1 MSSSSVIVRTPDRS
15 PSGVAPTVRVV
26 PDFMLAVQKEG
37 AALEASA
44 AALLALGLQFQLNAA
59 SGAFFSVEHISA
71 TCANQGTATVIGAWL
86 PAAVQGENREF
97 LLQEL
102 EQIGNAT
109 LDTSTTLL
117 RFFIA
122 HHGLKSLVDTAARTA
137 AQELGVFFDGSDVE
151 LDAGKGEI
159 TTVSRIARRRN
170 NGKHG
175 VVIKLKWEE
184 VGSIDNRE
192 FLPCNPPKRVKV
204 ETDTRFEKI
213 ADWLDKPLVKR
224 GIYGTL
230 VDAGLFPDRI
240 PLAAPDDH
248 DSLDVLYNSIT
259 VRETGEL
266 VGLHVAAHAQRT
278 QSRPCI
284 AIDGPT
290 LVQVA
295 GSSVLPRA
303 SYRMRPLDLREA
315 FHAQRW
321 SSPDAQVRVL
331 TTTGPATDLQ
341 FDIDPLHLATHHFTL
356 VAEIQD
362 ADTNNSDPQLG
373 RRVTKSLAIT
383 VKVVSSAQSPG
394 H

>member
-1 MSSSSVIVRTPDRS
+1 MSSSSVIVRTLDRS
-15 PSGVAPTVRVV
+15 PRGVAPTVRVV
-26 PDFMLAVQKEG
+26 PDFMVAVQKEG
-37 AALEASA
+37 SALDDTA
-44 AALLALGLQFQLNAA
+44 AALLAFGLQVQLNTAT
-59 SGAFFSVEHISA
+59 GEFFSVKHVTA
-71 TCANQGTATVIGAWL
+71 TCANTGTATVIGAWL
-86 PAAVQGENREF
+86 PAEVQGENREF
-97 LLQEL
+97 LLREL
-102 EQIGNAT
+102 EQIGNAP

-122 HHGLKSLVDTAARTA
+122 HRGLKSLVDTASRAA

-248 DSLDVLYNSIT
+248 DSLDVLYNSIS
-259 VRETGEL
+259 VRENGEL
-266 VGLHVAAHAQRT
+266 AGLHVTAHAQRT

-284 AIDGPT
+284 AIEGPA
-290 LVQVA
+290 LVRVA
-295 GSSVLPRA
+295 GNSVLPRA
-303 SYRMRPLDLREA
+303 SYSMRALDLREV
-315 FHAQRW
+315 FHVQRW

-331 TTTGPATDLQ
+331 ATNGPTTDLQ

-362 ADTNNSDPQLG
+362 ADTSNTDPQRG

-383 VKVVSSAQSPG
+383 VQVVSSAQVP
-394 H
+394 